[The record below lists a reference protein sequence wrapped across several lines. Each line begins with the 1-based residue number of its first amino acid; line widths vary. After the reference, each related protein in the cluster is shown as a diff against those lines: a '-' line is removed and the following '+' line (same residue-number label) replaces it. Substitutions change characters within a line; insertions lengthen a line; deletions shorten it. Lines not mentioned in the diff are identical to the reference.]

1 MYAMSPRRHDQRRE
15 RRESGALESE
25 VMAALWAD
33 GPMTAGQ
40 VHAVLGSDALA
51 YKTVLTVLTRLHDKG
66 LLEREKTGRA
76 HEYRPRRGPAET
88 VAERMAA
95 ALAGVA
101 NHPDVL
107 QHFIGTLEPDDAA
120 TLRALLERTD

>member
-1 MYAMSPRRHDQRRE
+1 
-15 RRESGALESE
+15 
-25 VMAALWAD
+25 MAALWAD

-40 VHAVLGSDALA
+40 VHAVLGSDALASDALA

-76 HEYRPRRGPAET
+76 HQYRARRGPAET

-95 ALAGVA
+95 ALAGGA

-107 QHFIGTLEPDDAA
+107 QRFIGTLEPDDAA